1 LKRKLRLASGLILAV
16 IATPHSSMATQHE
29 LAPIDSSVA
38 EHMHGHL
45 SRVRAMKAFVI
56 AGQLDGLRE
65 PAVWLAEHDT
75 APGLPVDWIP
85 YVVEMRRYAREAA
98 SARHLVFAAASVSEM
113 ARTCGDCHR
122 AGGIS
127 ITFGDEIR
135 PPNNGGS
142 VRAQMQRHLWAADR
156 MWEALIGPSD
166 SAWDEAT
173 GVLAEVQLT
182 ASDIGAA
189 AGHEPQVAYL
199 LRRSSEL
206 GEEGAQAKS
215 RQSRSAVYGEFLS
228 LCADCHSMT
237 VDGPGTPQ

>member
-1 LKRKLRLASGLILAV
+1 MTRNLRLASSLILAA

-29 LAPIDSSVA
+29 LEPIDSSVA

-45 SRVRAMKAFVI
+45 SRLRAMKAFVI

-85 YVVEMRRYAREAA
+85 YVVEIRRYAREAA
-98 SARHLVFAAASVSEM
+98 SARHLSFAAASVSEM
-113 ARTCGDCHR
+113 ARTCGDCHQ
-122 AGGIS
+122 ASGVS
-127 ITFGDEIR
+127 DMFGEDTSS
-135 PPNNGGS
+135 PNGGTS
-142 VRAQMQRHLWAADR
+142 IRAQMQRHLWAADR

-166 SAWDEAT
+166 IAWDQAT
-173 GVLAEVQLT
+173 GILAEVELT

-189 AGHEPQVAYL
+189 ADQEPQVAYL
-199 LRRSSEL
+199 LRRAREL
-206 GEEGAQAKS
+206 GEEGAQAES
-215 RQSRSAVYGEFLS
+215 RESRSALYGEFLS